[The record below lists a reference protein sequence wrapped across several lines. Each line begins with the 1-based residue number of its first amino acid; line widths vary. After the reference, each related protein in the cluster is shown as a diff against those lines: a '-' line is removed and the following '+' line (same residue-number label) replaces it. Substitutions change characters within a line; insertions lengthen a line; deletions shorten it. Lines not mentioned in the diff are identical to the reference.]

1 MSLWNL
7 NPISRDISFRKECV
21 GANKGNQYL
30 KMIEENKLKA
40 NNFINF
46 ETGGDEFERA
56 EMFKEINI
64 TLLESQKP

>member
-1 MSLWNL
+1 
-7 NPISRDISFRKECV
+7 
-21 GANKGNQYL
+21 
-30 KMIEENKLKA
+30 MIEENKLKA

-64 TLLESQKP
+64 TILESQKP